1 METAGQPSV
10 GRRAAPYDQRPGK
23 PILGWVTAG
32 VGGAMIA
39 PCHHATGSA
48 MPNHAHS
55 RLGQILINKGLITP
69 AQLDAAIKVQLV
81 SHKRLGEVLIEQGLL
96 TQKQL
101 SKALKKQSNLRL
113 AATLVAALMSPFQMA
128 SADIQRLQPPSSISR
143 QETTRGMQAL
153 SDTEMSAVSA
163 QGLDDALQ
171 GLLLRAESGDGLGTV
186 KQLAKLVMPVLDN
199 LDAETGLRDVQY
211 DTSKLRST
219 LNDDGSFNV
228 NLPSSIGELRFD
240 NIRVKDAPAGQSF
253 GSLSLHN
260 IDLSQAS
267 LKISL
272 RP

>member
-1 METAGQPSV
+1 MSQHV
-10 GRRAAPYDQRPGK
+10 
-23 PILGWVTAG
+23 
-32 VGGAMIA
+32 
-39 PCHHATGSA
+39 
-48 MPNHAHS
+48 NS
-55 RLGQILINKGLITP
+55 RLGQILINKGLISAT
-69 AQLDAAIKVQLV
+69 QLDAAIKAQLT
-81 SHKRLGEVLIEQGLL
+81 SHKRLGEVLVEQGLL

-113 AATLVAALMSPFQMA
+113 AATLVAALMTPFQMA
-128 SADIQRLQPPSSISR
+128 SADIQRLQPPSTIS
-143 QETTRGMQAL
+143 QDETPRGMQPL
-153 SDTEMSAVSA
+153 SDSEMSAVSA
-163 QGLDDALQ
+163 QGLDEALQ
-171 GLLLRAESGDGLGTV
+171 GLLLRAESGDDLGTV

-199 LDAETGLRDVQY
+199 LDAETSLRDVRY

-240 NIRVKDAPAGQSF
+240 NIRVKDAPTSQSF

>member
-1 METAGQPSV
+1 
-10 GRRAAPYDQRPGK
+10 
-23 PILGWVTAG
+23 
-32 VGGAMIA
+32 MIA

-143 QETTRGMQAL
+143 QETAQGMQAL

-186 KQLAKLVMPVLDN
+186 KQLAKLVMPALDN

>member
-1 METAGQPSV
+1 
-10 GRRAAPYDQRPGK
+10 
-23 PILGWVTAG
+23 
-32 VGGAMIA
+32 MIA
-39 PCHHATGSA
+39 PCHHATGSVA
-48 MPNHAHS
+48 MPNHVHS
-55 RLGQILINKGLITP
+55 RLGQILINKGLITS

-101 SKALKKQSNLRL
+101 SKALKKQSKLRL

-143 QETTRGMQAL
+143 QETPQGMQTL

-199 LDAETGLRDVQY
+199 LDAETSLRDVQY
-211 DTSKLRST
+211 DTSQLRST
-219 LNDDGSFNV
+219 LNNDGSFNV